1 MSAFSDPQSF
11 FRKMRQTPCF
21 LTVLR
26 YKATGTIIIITLF
39 KIDKN
44 VTQVT
49 SNKIAAISLDKR

>member
-1 MSAFSDPQSF
+1 MSAFSDPQSV

-26 YKATGTIIIITLF
+26 YKATGTIIISTLF

-44 VTQVT
+44 VIQVT